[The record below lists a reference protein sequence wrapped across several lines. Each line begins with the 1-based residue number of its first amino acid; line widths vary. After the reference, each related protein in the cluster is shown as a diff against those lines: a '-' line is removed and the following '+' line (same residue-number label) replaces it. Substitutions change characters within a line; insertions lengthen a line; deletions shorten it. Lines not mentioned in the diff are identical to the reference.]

1 MNKKNAIFVIGLP
14 GSGKSTLSSRLTDE
28 NTDIISSGI
37 LISKLSNP
45 NQKYYIDNYVNLGI
59 DIPDNIYCNWIIS
72 FINQSNKRKFIIEG
86 FPSNYKQVII
96 AKKMFES
103 SNVSLEKVLYL
114 NISKENAMIRLLNRR
129 VCQICNISFSNSILK
144 CTNCGRKTTIRQDDN
159 FKIATNRLINYSK
172 SLNEVKKY
180 YYDKNLLIEINANE
194 SSEKKNK
201 KLIKQIKRL

>member
-1 MNKKNAIFVIGLP
+1 
-14 GSGKSTLSSRLTDE
+14 
-28 NTDIISSGI
+28 
-37 LISKLSNP
+37 
-45 NQKYYIDNYVNLGI
+45 
-59 DIPDNIYCNWIIS
+59 
-72 FINQSNKRKFIIEG
+72 
-86 FPSNYKQVII
+86 
-96 AKKMFES
+96 MFES

-144 CTNCGRKTTIRQDDN
+144 CTNCGRKTTIRPDDN